1 MKMFE
6 ILIVEIITNLA
17 VFFFYLAYDVIIKI
31 KLTRDR
37 SRRLEVFSKKSIF

>member
-6 ILIVEIITNLA
+6 ILVVEIITNLA
-17 VFFFYLAYDVIIKI
+17 VFYLAYDVIIKI

-37 SRRLEVFSKKSIF
+37 SRRMEVFSKKSIF